1 MQVNRPGALAC
12 AKLVGVGECIFQHLH
27 HRDHAG
33 RLVFNALDRRARFT
47 QVREQKRHAAAAF
60 GKLKRRV
67 YRTANRLH
75 IVFDAQQEAGDQLAA
90 LGLTAVEKRWRS
102 GLEAPGED
110 LLHQPFSQRFIALGK
125 GQRHHHDAIFKMLQ
139 VAFTVEGF
147 QGVAGVIL
155 PRAEEGLETK
165 TARMRALEKL
175 HHEGAVVA
183 GQHALLVIAL
193 FNQKVEAFLLA
204 AKNDAVWTDVG
215 GEKGLHRLMIFAK
228 LNAPLPIIEVK
239 HRV

>member
-1 MQVNRPGALAC
+1 
-12 AKLVGVGECIFQHLH
+12 
-27 HRDHAG
+27 
-33 RLVFNALDRRARFT
+33 
-47 QVREQKRHAAAAF
+47 
-60 GKLKRRV
+60 
-67 YRTANRLH
+67 
-75 IVFDAQQEAGDQLAA
+75 
-90 LGLTAVEKRWRS
+90 
-102 GLEAPGED
+102 
-110 LLHQPFSQRFIALGK
+110 
-125 GQRHHHDAIFKMLQ
+125 MLQ
-139 VAFTVEGF
+139 VAFTVESF

-239 HRV
+239 HCV